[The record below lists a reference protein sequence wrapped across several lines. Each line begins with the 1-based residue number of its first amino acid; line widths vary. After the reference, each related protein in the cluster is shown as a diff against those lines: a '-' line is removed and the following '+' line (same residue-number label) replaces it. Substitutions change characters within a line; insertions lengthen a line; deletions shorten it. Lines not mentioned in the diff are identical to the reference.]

1 MPGYGVPRH
10 RRGLLDWGDAVKRL
24 EAAKNYWLATANA
37 AGEPHA
43 VPVWGIW
50 LDGRLYVS
58 GGESTRWVRNLSEN
72 PRLAVHLESGDQ
84 VVAVEGEA
92 RFHEDLEAELQVRLA
107 DASEA
112 KYGLRPPMPYPPVW
126 VLHPRKAFAW
136 TNLPSDATRW
146 RFEPD

>member
-1 MPGYGVPRH
+1 
-10 RRGLLDWGDAVKRL
+10 
-24 EAAKNYWLATANA
+24 
-37 AGEPHA
+37 
-43 VPVWGIW
+43 VWGIW
-50 LDGRLYVS
+50 LDGRLYLS

-92 RFHEDLEAELQVRLA
+92 RFHEDLETELQVRLA

-112 KYGLRPPMPYPPVW
+112 KYGLRPPMPYSPVW

-136 TNLPSDATRW
+136 TNLLSDATRW